1 MLIFYSSVFLFFCF
15 SFSGWLLE
23 TVAAAVRTHRY
34 VDRSVLFGPL
44 CIVYGVGGLMMV
56 HLLGELRGNWLFL
69 FLGCAIYATVVE
81 WIAGHL
87 LEAITHTR
95 WWDYSNHRWNLDGYV
110 SLSTS
115 LLWGL
120 MGLAV
125 VQWGTPLL
133 LFVYRLVPALVMHIT
148 LWVLLGVLAVDALG
162 TILTL
167 TGMVHKLPRIE
178 ALDSRLAAVAVR
190 LGEWIL
196 LRTERRIVKA
206 HPQATFS
213 HVKPPKSETFAVGC
227 SFYKLVLLFFFGSL
241 LGDLTETLFC
251 RATAGVWMSRSS
263 LVWGPFSIVWGGAL
277 ALATWMLYRY
287 KDRPASF
294 LFAVGTF
301 LGGAYEYLCSVASE
315 KVFGTVF
322 WDYSHLPFN
331 LGGRINLLYCFFW
344 GFAAVAWFKVFYPRF
359 SAWIECIPSRIGK
372 PVTWVILVFMICNMV
387 MSGGAL
393 LRYNTR
399 TLGMPATSGW
409 EVYMDAHYGDDV
421 ISRIYPNAIR
431 VD

>member
-167 TGMVHKLPRIE
+167 TGMVHKLPRIK

-213 HVKPPKSETFAVGC
+213 HVKPPKSETFAAGC

-294 LFAVGTF
+294 FFAVGTF

-344 GFAAVAWFKVFYPRF
+344 GFACACRAARR
-359 SAWIECIPSRIGK
+359 A
-372 PVTWVILVFMICNMV
+372 
-387 MSGGAL
+387 
-393 LRYNTR
+393 
-399 TLGMPATSGW
+399 
-409 EVYMDAHYGDDV
+409 
-421 ISRIYPNAIR
+421 
-431 VD
+431 

>member
-125 VQWGTPLL
+125 VQWGLSL
-133 LFVYRLVPALVMHIT
+133 IHISEPT
-148 LWVLLGVLAVDALG
+148 
-162 TILTL
+162 
-167 TGMVHKLPRIE
+167 
-178 ALDSRLAAVAVR
+178 
-190 LGEWIL
+190 
-196 LRTERRIVKA
+196 RR
-206 HPQATFS
+206 
-213 HVKPPKSETFAVGC
+213 
-227 SFYKLVLLFFFGSL
+227 
-241 LGDLTETLFC
+241 
-251 RATAGVWMSRSS
+251 
-263 LVWGPFSIVWGGAL
+263 
-277 ALATWMLYRY
+277 
-287 KDRPASF
+287 
-294 LFAVGTF
+294 
-301 LGGAYEYLCSVASE
+301 
-315 KVFGTVF
+315 
-322 WDYSHLPFN
+322 
-331 LGGRINLLYCFFW
+331 
-344 GFAAVAWFKVFYPRF
+344 
-359 SAWIECIPSRIGK
+359 
-372 PVTWVILVFMICNMV
+372 
-387 MSGGAL
+387 
-393 LRYNTR
+393 
-399 TLGMPATSGW
+399 
-409 EVYMDAHYGDDV
+409 
-421 ISRIYPNAIR
+421 
-431 VD
+431 